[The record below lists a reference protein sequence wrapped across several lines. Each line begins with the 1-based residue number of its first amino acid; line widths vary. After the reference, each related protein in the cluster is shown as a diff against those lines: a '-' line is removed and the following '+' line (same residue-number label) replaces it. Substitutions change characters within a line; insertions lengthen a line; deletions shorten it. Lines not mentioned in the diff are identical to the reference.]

1 MGFAKAVSK
10 KENETVAWQQRERA
24 YLTELCQ
31 EKGIDVEVLGVQR
44 DNLTLPEHQAVKIE
58 ENNQRLAEQ
67 AEKLADQIAKLDVK
81 EKDNK
86 EVLKKHDL
94 RADTLKT
101 IAKETEKD
109 TKKLKSAAVP
119 VSNIFGSEEYVKVK
133 KSDWDKI
140 IDAFS
145 RAVSRNKLL
154 EKYEKKIV
162 ALEKKVSDVSGL
174 LDKMKQFISN
184 RGLGEAF
191 AEFVKSLEPKTMKE
205 RLTEKQKVVKKQTQ
219 QKSMHTQEHGTSRKH
234 NISTEL

>member
-31 EKGIDVEVLGVQR
+31 EKGIDVEVLGIQR
-44 DNLTLPEHQAVKIE
+44 DNLTLPEYKAAMQKVEKLEHQSVKTE

-67 AEKLADQIAKLDVK
+67 
-81 EKDNK
+81 
-86 EVLKKHDL
+86 
-94 RADTLKT
+94 ADTLKT

-109 TKKLKSAAVP
+109 TKKLKSAAVS
-119 VSNIFGSEEYVKVK
+119 VCNIFGSEEYVKVK
-133 KSDWDKI
+133 KSDWNKI

-162 ALEKKVSDVSGL
+162 ALKKKVSDVNGL
-174 LDKMKQFISN
+174 LDKMKQFISI

-191 AEFVKSLEPKTMKE
+191 VEFVKSLKPKTMKE
-205 RLTEKQKVVKKQTQ
+205 RLTEKQKVVKEQTQ